1 MEQATLTIGDVAHRA
16 GLKPSAIRYYES
28 AGVLPQPERRGGQRR
43 YGPRTLEQ
51 LHVIDVAKRAGFTLA
66 EAGVLLAAADGGE
79 PAHEQLR
86 VLAERKLPDV
96 EALIERA
103 TAMRAWL
110 TTATGCTCD
119 TLDVCGLFGAGRA
132 PGSDELQITRV
143 GG

>member
-28 AGVLPQPERRGGQRR
+28 AGVLPVPERRGGQRR

-66 EAGVLLAAADGGE
+66 EAGVLLASADGGE

-86 VLAERKLPDV
+86 ALAERKLSDV

-119 TLDVCGLFGAGRA
+119 TLDVCGLFDAGRTLE
-132 PGSDELQITRV
+132 PVELRITHV